1 MTTVLEGSNTERVRL
16 LLRAL
21 GQRDDETVL
30 ELVDP
35 AIELVPLVVRAGLVP
50 EPYRGINGVRAY
62 LEDTEAAEIE
72 RGFVM
77 GRLRAIRETVVVFGH
92 LCQDGTVARTPAIWV
107 WRLRGGLATHGAVV
121 GDESALRGK
130 ALAGSGSAAALR
142 PVARPAL
149 WLELPAVAE
158 SVGQAR
164 HAVRIWAD
172 NLTLTSR
179 ERTTIMLA
187 VSEAA
192 TNAVRH
198 AYPHGMAPGGF
209 RVRAEVDGGRLLV
222 TLEDD
227 GVGLD
232 ARPTATGLGLG
243 LPLLGQLAS
252 AVQLVSAPERERG
265 SDVRMW
271 FALESLTRRPDPRA
285 RT

>member
-130 ALAGSGSAAALR
+130 ALAGSGSAAALH

>member
-1 MTTVLEGSNTERVRL
+1 VTTVLEGSNTERVRA

-21 GQRDDETVL
+21 AQGDDETVL

-50 EPYRGINGVRAY
+50 EPYRGINGLRAY

-107 WRLRGGLATHGAVV
+107 WRLRDGLATHGAVV
-121 GDESALRGK
+121 GDESTLRGK
-130 ALAGSGSAAALR
+130 GRGGSGSAAALR
-142 PVARPAL
+142 PIARPAL

-172 NLTLTSR
+172 NLALTAR
-179 ERTTIMLA
+179 ERTAIMLA

-192 TNAVRH
+192 TNAVQH
-198 AYPHGMAPGGF
+198 AYPRGAGHESF
-209 RVRAEVDGGRLLV
+209 RVRADVDGGRLLV
-222 TLEDD
+222 TVEDD
-227 GVGLD
+227 GIGLD
-232 ARPTATGLGLG
+232 TRSTDPGLGLG

-252 AVQLVSAPERERG
+252 AVRLVGRPERESG
-265 SDVRMW
+265 SEVRMW
-271 FALESLTRRPDPRA
+271 FALDSLTRCPDPRA
-285 RT
+285 GT